1 MIDGLVSIIM
11 PSWNTAKFIGESIES
26 VMNQTYSNWE
36 LLIVD
41 DCSTDNTAD
50 VVEPFLSDSRIKY
63 YQNEKNSGAAL
74 TRNRAMREAQGEWIA
89 FLDSDDLWMPEKLEK
104 QIKLKPYIDNSRVSS
119 REENTRTAQQI
130 IGSNY
135 TEVISN
141 PINASIILNVKPQY
155 ANSDSLNKISKE
167 LKRYPIVQDVD
178 YPDFIVKSISNNFKK
193 IQWVI
198 LAICLVF
205 MVISMLLVANCIR
218 LNIFDKRFSIKSML
232 LVGATPNFV
241 RRPFVTKGLLQ
252 GVWGGIIAIILLA
265 LLLLWGNNMAP
276 DFVDFSAMLYIV
288 IILAGVLLFSML
300 FTMLISAFSVN
311 RYIRIND
318 ERLYL

>member
-1 MIDGLVSIIM
+1 MANYPDSIDSITKARLRLSTFGSIFSIALTM
-11 PSWNTAKFIGESIES
+11 FFIGALAFFAFFSMRYLQNLSQKIEME
-26 VMNQTYSNWE
+26 VLFYSDIKE
-36 LLIVD
+36 
-41 DCSTDNTAD
+41 AD
-50 VVEPFLSDSRIKY
+50 ID
-63 YQNEKNSGAAL
+63 A
-74 TRNRAMREAQGEWIA
+74 
-89 FLDSDDLWMPEKLEK
+89 LEK

-265 LLLLWGNNMAP
+265 LLLLWGNNMSP

>member
-1 MIDGLVSIIM
+1 MEVLFYSDIKEADID
-11 PSWNTAKFIGESIES
+11 A
-26 VMNQTYSNWE
+26 
-36 LLIVD
+36 
-41 DCSTDNTAD
+41 
-50 VVEPFLSDSRIKY
+50 
-63 YQNEKNSGAAL
+63 
-74 TRNRAMREAQGEWIA
+74 
-89 FLDSDDLWMPEKLEK
+89 LEK

-130 IGSNY
+130 IGSNF

-141 PINASIILNVKPQY
+141 PINASIIINVKPEY

-198 LAICLVF
+198 LAICAVF
-205 MVISMLLVANCIR
+205 MFISMLLVANCIR
-218 LNIFDKRFSIKSML
+218 LNIYAKRFNIKSML
-232 LVGATPNFV
+232 LVGATPKFV
-241 RRPFVTKGLLQ
+241 RKPFVTKGLLQ
-252 GVWGGIIAIILLA
+252 GIWGGLIAVVLLA
-265 LLLLWGNNMAP
+265 LVLLYANNAAP

-288 IILAGVLLFSML
+288 IILGAVLLFSML

-311 RYIRIND
+311 RYIRIDD
-318 ERLYL
+318 ERLYM

>member
-1 MIDGLVSIIM
+1 MANNYPDTIDSITKARLRLSTFGSIFSIALTM
-11 PSWNTAKFIGESIES
+11 FFIGALAFFAFFSMRYLQNLSQKIEME
-26 VMNQTYSNWE
+26 VLFYSDIKE
-36 LLIVD
+36 
-41 DCSTDNTAD
+41 AD
-50 VVEPFLSDSRIKY
+50 ID
-63 YQNEKNSGAAL
+63 A
-74 TRNRAMREAQGEWIA
+74 
-89 FLDSDDLWMPEKLEK
+89 LEK
-104 QIKLKPYIDNSRVSS
+104 QIKLKPYIENSRVSS

-141 PINASIILNVKPQY
+141 PINASIIINVKPEY
-155 ANSDSLNKISKE
+155 ANSDSLNMISKE
-167 LKRYPIVQDVD
+167 LKRNPIVQDID

-218 LNIFDKRFSIKSML
+218 LNIFDKRFNIKSML
-232 LVGATPNFV
+232 LVGATPKFV
-241 RRPFVTKGLLQ
+241 RRPFVTKGMLQ
-252 GVWGGIIAIILLA
+252 GVWGGIIAVVLLA
-265 LLLLWGNNMAP
+265 LLLLYGNNMSP

-288 IILAGVLLFSML
+288 IILAAVLLFSML
-300 FTMLISAFSVN
+300 FTMIISAISVN
-311 RYIRIND
+311 RYIRIDD

>member
-1 MIDGLVSIIM
+1 MANYYPDTIDSITKARLRLSTFGSIFSIALTM
-11 PSWNTAKFIGESIES
+11 FFIGALAFFGFFSMRYLQNLSQKIEME
-26 VMNQTYSNWE
+26 VLFYSDIKE
-36 LLIVD
+36 
-41 DCSTDNTAD
+41 AD
-50 VVEPFLSDSRIKY
+50 ID
-63 YQNEKNSGAAL
+63 A
-74 TRNRAMREAQGEWIA
+74 
-89 FLDSDDLWMPEKLEK
+89 LEK
-104 QIKLKPYIDNSRVSS
+104 QIKLKPYIESSRVSS

-141 PINASIILNVKPQY
+141 PINASIIINVKPQY
-155 ANSDSLNKISKE
+155 ANTDSLNKISKE

-205 MVISMLLVANCIR
+205 MFISMLLVANCIR
-218 LNIFDKRFSIKSML
+218 LNIFDKRFNIKSML
-232 LVGATPNFV
+232 LVGATPKFV

-252 GVWGGIIAIILLA
+252 GVWGGIIAVILLA
-265 LLLLWGNNMAP
+265 LLLLYGNNAAP
-276 DFVDFSAMLYIV
+276 EFVDFSAMLYIV
-288 IILAGVLLFSML
+288 IILAAVLLFSML
-300 FTMLISAFSVN
+300 FTMIISAISVN

>member
-1 MIDGLVSIIM
+1 MANYYPDTIDSITKARLRLSAFGSIFSIALTM
-11 PSWNTAKFIGESIES
+11 FFIGALAFFAFFSMRYLQNLSQKIEME
-26 VMNQTYSNWE
+26 VLFYSNIKE
-36 LLIVD
+36 
-41 DCSTDNTAD
+41 AD
-50 VVEPFLSDSRIKY
+50 ID
-63 YQNEKNSGAAL
+63 A
-74 TRNRAMREAQGEWIA
+74 
-89 FLDSDDLWMPEKLEK
+89 LEK
-104 QIKLKPYIDNSRVSS
+104 QIKLKPYIENSRVSS

-141 PINASIILNVKPQY
+141 PINASIIINVKPEY
-155 ANSDSLNKISKE
+155 ANSDSLNMISKE
-167 LKRYPIVQDVD
+167 LKRNPIVQDVD
-178 YPDFIVKSISNNFKK
+178 YPDFIVRSISNNFKK

-218 LNIFDKRFSIKSML
+218 LNIFDKRFNIKSML
-232 LVGATPNFV
+232 LVGATPKFV

-252 GVWGGIIAIILLA
+252 GVWGGIIAVVLLA
-265 LLLLWGNNMAP
+265 LLLLYGNSMAP

-288 IILAGVLLFSML
+288 IILAAVLLFSML
-300 FTMLISAFSVN
+300 FTMIISAISVN
-311 RYIRIND
+311 RYIRIDD